1 MITPL
6 SYYFNNSIFLF
17 FQKGVPAFQIFPGD
31 RKIHERENV
40 TFPCFPTG
48 EPTPSVTWKFK
59 DVTIDPVNSN
69 KYFIGLF
76 GDQNYGS
83 LTIYNLEFADNGEY
97 TCVISNE
104 HGSNDDSATLEI
116 QGINIIYIIY
126 IFKLYIII
134 LHYLY
139 VNIFICYII
148 MWSDVQ

>member
-1 MITPL
+1 MKLILQIIYTWQL
-6 SYYFNNSIFLF
+6 LFLNISTTIFF
-17 FQKGVPAFQIFPGD
+17 SFSKKGEPAFQILPDD

-40 TFPCFPTG
+40 TFPYFPTG

-104 HGSNDDSATLEI
+104 HGSNDNSVTLEI
-116 QGINIIYIIY
+116 QGINNIIYVLDI
-126 IFKLYIII
+126 LY
-134 LHYLY
+134 YL
-139 VNIFICYII
+139 
-148 MWSDVQ
+148 WSDVQ